1 MTPST
6 IDPNNIDQASRR
18 TPQRRRI
25 LYPTLP
31 SILDEDTLSA
41 VSTLES
47 EELAFATRQGR
58 NRNQYLHALYLKAMA
73 TLGHSH
79 FEPKELPRQFRQRI
93 AYQLHLEDGLLR
105 ILSLDR
111 GEKSHIVSAVRAFLG
126 LFQVTREELEDVR
139 SWLQDGPAKRENDVA
154 VLVPQ
159 GSQPTPEAV
168 GNRGKS
174 ELQKH
179 SRVHR
184 RSDP

>member
-1 MTPST
+1 
-6 IDPNNIDQASRR
+6 
-18 TPQRRRI
+18 